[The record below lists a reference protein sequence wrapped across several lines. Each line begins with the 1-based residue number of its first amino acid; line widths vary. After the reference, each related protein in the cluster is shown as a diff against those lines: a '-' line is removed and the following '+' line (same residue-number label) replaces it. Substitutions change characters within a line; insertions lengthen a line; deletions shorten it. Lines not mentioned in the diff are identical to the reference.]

1 VRDVADFPKP
11 GVTFRDLTPVLADE
25 DLRREVI
32 DALASR
38 AWTDDG
44 PTVVAGVEARGFLF
58 GVGVAERLRL
68 PFVPLRKPG
77 KLPWKVVRQE
87 YNLEYGNDALEVHTD
102 AFGSKDRV
110 LIVDDVL
117 ATGGTAVAAGSLVGQ
132 LGAEIA
138 GFAFVVEL
146 AGLGGRAR
154 LATTAVSSVLTYI

>member
-1 VRDVADFPKP
+1 MRDVADFPKP

-38 AWTDDG
+38 AWNDES
-44 PTVVAGVEARGFLF
+44 PTAVAGVEARGFLF

-68 PFVPLRKPG
+68 PFIPLRKPG
-77 KLPWKVVRQE
+77 KLPWKVVRQDYE
-87 YNLEYGNDALEVHTD
+87 LEYGSDALEVHAD
-102 AFGSKDRV
+102 AFGVDDRI

-117 ATGGTAVAAGSLVGQ
+117 ATGGTAVAAGALVAQ
-132 LGAEIA
+132 LGADIA

-146 AGLGGRAR
+146 VALGGRAR
-154 LATTAVSSVLTYI
+154 LVGSPISSVLTYS